1 MTGTGPVAAVQ
12 EDPVLTSPTSRR
24 TLAALAVLAAAG
36 VAALGQPPAEAVHR
50 SAAPPVPAQGPP
62 TPTPA
67 AAPAPAPA
75 PAPATLCAHAG
86 TLKGEGG
93 QRASVSL
100 CVGTGGPNISVSAPA
115 RCGRPGSVTYAC
127 LTSGTWTVRR
137 DGQTLATG
145 PLPSG
150 KEYPGPGTYDVSG
163 SVQVRSSPAGVDLR
177 GEVHATL
184 TLTEPKAPPTHRI
197 EVDRSVLRPNSVT
210 LVTYTVARDSD
221 RGDGSAR
228 LGIIGEESSGVE
240 LATSDPRCVNPL
252 TGRYPSTTRSG
263 HALDCALTDLQP
275 GRPSTVVVQVSVKDT
290 CSTVVS
296 KAGYWMPQGQTVFT
310 GGMLVGPTVTCEE

>member
-12 EDPVLTSPTSRR
+12 EEPVLTRSMPRRTSR
-24 TLAALAVLAAAG
+24 TLGVVAVLAAAFG
-36 VAALGQPPAEAVHR
+36 WAAWGPPPAEAVLR
-50 SAAPPVPAQGPP
+50 SEAPSATAPAPVPAP
-62 TPTPA
+62 T
-67 AAPAPAPA
+67 
-75 PAPATLCAHAG
+75 PATLCAHAG

-93 QRASVSL
+93 QHASVSL
-100 CVGTGGPNISVSAPA
+100 CVGTGGPNMSVSAPA
-115 RCGRPGSVTYAC
+115 HCGRRGSVRYAC

-137 DGQTLATG
+137 DGQTVGTG

-150 KEYPGPGTYDVSG
+150 KEYPGPGTYEVSG
-163 SVQVRSSPAGVDLR
+163 SVRVTSSPAGVDLR

-184 TLTEPKAPPTHRI
+184 TLTEPKTPPTHRI
-197 EVDRSVLRPNSVT
+197 EVDRSAVRPNTVT
-210 LVTYTVARDSD
+210 TLTYTVARDSD

-240 LATSDPRCVNPL
+240 LTTSDARCVNPL
-252 TGRYPSTTRSG
+252 TGSYPSTARSG

-275 GRPSTVVVQVSVKDT
+275 GRPSTVVVRVSVKDT

-296 KAGYWMPQGQTVFT
+296 KAGYWMPQGQAVFT
-310 GGMLVGPTVTCEE
+310 GGMLVGPTVTCQE

>member
-1 MTGTGPVAAVQ
+1 M
-12 EDPVLTSPTSRR
+12 LISPTSRR

-50 SAAPPVPAQGPP
+50 TAAPPVPTA
-62 TPTPA
+62 
-67 AAPAPAPA
+67 
-75 PAPATLCAHAG
+75 ATLCSDAG
-86 TLKGEGG
+86 ILKGAGG

-115 RCGRPGSVTYAC
+115 RCGRPGTVKYAC
-127 LTSGTWTVRR
+127 LTSGTWTVRQ
-137 DGQTLATG
+137 DGQTVATG

-150 KEYPGPGTYDVSG
+150 KEYPGPGTYEVSG
-163 SVQVRSSPAGVDLR
+163 SVHVRSSPAGVDLH

-184 TLTEPKAPPTHRI
+184 TLTDPKAPPTHRI

-210 LVTYTVARDSD
+210 TLTYTVARDSD

-240 LATSDPRCVNPL
+240 LSTSDPRCVNPL
-252 TGRYPSTTRSG
+252 TGRYPSTARSG

-275 GRPSTVVVQVSVKDT
+275 GRPSTVVVQVSVRDT

>member
-24 TLAALAVLAAAG
+24 TLAALAVLAAAE
-36 VAALGQPPAEAVHR
+36 VAFLGQPSAEAVHR
-50 SAAPPVPAQGPP
+50 SAAPPVPA
-62 TPTPA
+62 
-67 AAPAPAPA
+67 
-75 PAPATLCAHAG
+75 PATLCSDAG
-86 TLKGEGG
+86 ILKGEGG

-115 RCGRPGSVTYAC
+115 RCGRPGTVKYTC
-127 LTSGTWTVRR
+127 VTSGTWTVRR
-137 DGQTLATG
+137 DGQTIATG

-150 KEYPGPGTYDVSG
+150 KEYPGPGTYDISG
-163 SVQVRSSPAGVDLR
+163 SVHVRSSPAGVDLR

-184 TLTEPKAPPTHRI
+184 TLTEPKTSPTHRI
-197 EVDRSVLRPNSVT
+197 EVDRSVLRPHSVT
-210 LVTYTVARDSD
+210 ALTYTVARDSD

-228 LGIIGEESSGVE
+228 LGIIAEESSGVE
-240 LATSDPRCVNPL
+240 LTTSDPRCVNPL

-275 GRPSTVVVQVSVKDT
+275 GRPSTVVVQVSVQDT

>member
-1 MTGTGPVAAVQ
+1 MFTR
-12 EDPVLTSPTSRR
+12 PTSRR
-24 TLAALAVLAAAG
+24 TLAVSAVLTAVVGWTAP
-36 VAALGQPPAEAVHR
+36 GQPPAEAAHR
-50 SAAPPVPAQGPP
+50 S
-62 TPTPA
+62 T

-75 PAPATLCAHAG
+75 PTPATLCADAG
-86 TLKGEGG
+86 ILKGEHG
-93 QRASVSL
+93 QRAAVSL

-115 RCGRPGSVTYAC
+115 RCGRHGKVRYTC

-137 DGQTLATG
+137 GGQTVATG

-150 KEYPGPGTYDVSG
+150 KEYPGPGVYEVSG
-163 SVQVRSSPAGVDLR
+163 SVRVRSSPAGVDLQ
-177 GEVHATL
+177 GEVRATVTL
-184 TLTEPKAPPTHRI
+184 TDPKAPPTHRI

-210 LVTYTVARDSD
+210 TVTYTVARDSE

-228 LGIIGEESSGVE
+228 LGIIGEESSGVQ
-240 LATSDPRCVNPL
+240 LTTSDARCVNPL
-252 TGRYPSTTRSG
+252 TGRYPSTKRSG

-296 KAGYWMPQGQTVFT
+296 KAGYWMPDGQAVFT
-310 GGMLVGPTVTCEE
+310 GGMLVGPTVSCEK